1 MAVTGLAIG
10 AAIGLGVALSRRS
23 RTQRDLHVLSAADDV
38 SLAQG
43 AELAAADGGYDV
55 TSAVDAAAAAP
66 PSYIDLR

>member
-10 AAIGLGVALSRRS
+10 AAIGLGVALSRRG
-23 RTQRDLHVLSAADDV
+23 RGQRDVRVLSPADDV

-55 TSAVDAAAAAP
+55 TSAADVAAVAS

>member
-10 AAIGLGVALSRRS
+10 AAIGLGVALSRRG
-23 RTQRDLHVLSAADDV
+23 RGQRDVRVLSPADDV

-43 AELAAADGGYDV
+43 AELAAAAGGYDV
-55 TSAVDAAAAAP
+55 TADVAAVAS